1 MWSKADK
8 LFISPLFSDTHT
20 QPNSTVQPSAMH
32 GSFTLQAS
40 GIDPDLVRVEKKVG
54 RGAFQLDLGHLG
66 SKNRLT
72 WPLLP
77 AQPSPLILRSHS
89 VTLVSFGFSYL
100 EVELKLVFQSAQ
112 IGYLVLGEQN
122 YDCILCLSF
131 VREYSLFVNKINC
144 SLFTNKKVTN
154 NCSSNSTILVPN
166 CQIISEKSTY
176 LPAR

>member
-8 LFISPLFSDTHT
+8 LFISPLFSDTHI

-77 AQPSPLILRSHS
+77 QPSSPLILRSHS

-122 YDCILCLSF
+122 YDYIQSCVFFFYKVEAFSSILIKNPL
-131 VREYSLFVNKINC
+131 
-144 SLFTNKKVTN
+144 
-154 NCSSNSTILVPN
+154 
-166 CQIISEKSTY
+166 
-176 LPAR
+176 